1 MNQVLLVI
9 VRFFICILKWYLWLR
24 QTDCLSCC
32 FLLFFMKKRRL
43 QPPGPWPCNN
53 QRLEPASA
61 YPQILKFKKTHFWIL
76 NLIFIFKKERIESAK
91 ESCRKMMLYASTI
104 ILNALQILQSN
115 WTLKIEK
122 RTPVIA
128 FLAECVNFIVWFR
141 CDLLAFCSVTLVRYH
156 IDLSVPYCS
165 FTCRFL
171 FIIEKFQKNATPKTT
186 THIELCGL
194 FVIDSS
200 QLVSEL
206 QSEANRSNRFGTAWA
221 NLQVVHKIYTTP
233 VYHLQFVIHNL
244 LQFIYSVDAYHRMVQ
259 RLYYSRPNFEQLYSV
274 EFCSKFVSAFRLQ
287 SRSAF
292 CPPWRL
298 QVAEWF
304 SKFKIQ
310 NSQMYNT
317 SAICGIRMDGLG
329 LPAWVRPL
337 QAS

>member
-1 MNQVLLVI
+1 M
-9 VRFFICILKWYLWLR
+9 
-24 QTDCLSCC
+24 
-32 FLLFFMKKRRL
+32 
-43 QPPGPWPCNN
+43 
-53 QRLEPASA
+53 
-61 YPQILKFKKTHFWIL
+61 
-76 NLIFIFKKERIESAK
+76 
-91 ESCRKMMLYASTI
+91 
-104 ILNALQILQSN
+104 QILQSI

-221 NLQVVHKIYTTP
+221 NLQVVHEIYTTP

-244 LQFIYSVDAYHRMVQ
+244 LQFVNSVDAYHRMVQ
-259 RLYYSRPNFEQLYSV
+259 PPKFWATV
-274 EFCSKFVSAFRLQ
+274 FCWIL
-287 SRSAF
+287 
-292 CPPWRL
+292 
-298 QVAEWF
+298 
-304 SKFKIQ
+304 FKICKRF
-310 NSQMYNT
+310 SLT
-317 SAICGIRMDGLG
+317 KSFCV
-329 LPAWVRPL
+329 LPALKITSSRMIFKI
-337 QAS
+337 